1 MGSCYLPGE
10 SDYYN
15 TRPFGDLEP
24 VSPLPQSSTQR
35 GFYNEEF
42 EPLKFESDS
51 MLSSMLIFYYLYVFY
66 SYRNLF
72 ICYEFIF

>member
-1 MGSCYLPGE
+1 MGSCNLLGE

-24 VSPLPQSSTQR
+24 VSPLPYTSTQR

-42 EPLKFESDS
+42 DPLKFESDS
-51 MLSSMLIFYYLYVFY
+51 MY
-66 SYRNLF
+66 SLTF
-72 ICYEFIF
+72 